1 MADKKRTHGVSPATN
16 VEVVTRLFAA
26 AHWEIGDSDYI
37 TYEEALADLPYDG
50 GALDRQ
56 ALAAAREIIA
66 TMKPSEVRYSPA
78 LLRETVEG
86 IRRRERLAQPAL
98 PADTAPA
105 ADRETN
111 RAALLEAKAALARA
125 RGPLANALRETVRTP
140 NAEDFD
146 DAGEI
151 RT

>member
-1 MADKKRTHGVSPATN
+1 MPEKQRTHGVSPATN

-50 GALDRQ
+50 GALNRQ
-56 ALAAAREIIA
+56 ALLAAREIIA
-66 TMKPSEVRYSPA
+66 TVKPSEVRYSPA

-86 IRRRERLAQPAL
+86 VRRRDRLARPAL
-98 PADTAPA
+98 PSDTSLP

-111 RAALLEAKAALARA
+111 RAALLEAKAALARV
-125 RGPLANALRETVRTP
+125 RGPLADSLRETVRTP
-140 NAEDFD
+140 NLEDFD
-146 DAGEI
+146 EAGEL